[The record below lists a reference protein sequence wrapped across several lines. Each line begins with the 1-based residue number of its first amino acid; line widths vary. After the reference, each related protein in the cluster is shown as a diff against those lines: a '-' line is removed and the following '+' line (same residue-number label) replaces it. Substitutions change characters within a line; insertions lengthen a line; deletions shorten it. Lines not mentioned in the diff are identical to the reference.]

1 MPICRP
7 RREEGGSWTGR
18 DSNQKLRFEVDVVA
32 DIYLAVISV
41 VSTNG
46 NRLYNIT
53 LWKLRSLSGR
63 ETELDGHV

>member
-1 MPICRP
+1 M
-7 RREEGGSWTGR
+7 
-18 DSNQKLRFEVDVVA
+18 VA